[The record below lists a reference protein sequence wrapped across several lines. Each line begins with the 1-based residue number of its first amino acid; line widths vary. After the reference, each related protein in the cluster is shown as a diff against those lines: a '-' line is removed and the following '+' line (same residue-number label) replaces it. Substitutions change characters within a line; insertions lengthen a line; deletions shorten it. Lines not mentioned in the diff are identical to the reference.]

1 MLNWALSGR
10 GQIKQSFILWFFF
23 RLNIQIEPVFAS
35 MALYDAKE
43 KKKISENFYFD
54 LNQVRIVTYQKVDFW
69 QLY

>member
-1 MLNWALSGR
+1 VVVDRSNKAL
-10 GQIKQSFILWFFF
+10 FYDFFF

-54 LNQVRIVTYQKVDFW
+54 LNQVRIVTYQKVDF
-69 QLY
+69 